1 MSSTLEYIITSK
13 TRRKILELFFL
24 NPNNSFY
31 LRQVVRET
39 EEEINAVKR
48 ELEILTK
55 AKALLKERKLNKVF
69 FQLNKN
75 WLFFQEFLHIVW
87 KNSEYAQIFLKNL
100 SRIGKVKFLVF
111 SEKFALKEPIKE
123 TEIYILF
130 VGTIVI
136 PEVANLIGQLEKIY
150 GREINYTVMSL
161 EEFKFRKKNK
171 DPFLWNF
178 LIQPKIKIIGKE
190 KELME

>member
-1 MSSTLEYIITSK
+1 MSKYLEYIITSK

-24 NPNNSFY
+24 NPNNNFY

-39 EEEINAVKR
+39 GEEINAVKR
-48 ELEILTK
+48 ELDILTK
-55 AKALLKERKLNKVF
+55 ARTLLKERKINKVF

-75 WLFFQEFLHIVW
+75 WLYFQEFLHIFW
-87 KNSEYAQIFLKNL
+87 KNSEYSQSFLKNL
-100 SRIGKVKFLVF
+100 SRLGKIKFLVF

-123 TEIYILF
+123 TEVYILF
-130 VGTIVI
+130 VGTVVI
-136 PEVANLIGQLEKIY
+136 PEIANIISGLEKDY
-150 GREINYTVMSL
+150 GREINYTVMTL

-171 DPFLWNF
+171 DPFLWEF
-178 LIQPKIKIIGKE
+178 LTQPKIMLVGKE